1 MNKYMKILYALLL
14 ILVMLTSCILQR
26 KVEKGIS
33 KDESTEWSQ
42 TFVVGTDKTDLPKVL
57 LIGDSHVERYY
68 QVVVER
74 LKGIAYCSKFTTSR
88 SLGDPVY
95 KDQLEL
101 LFKQFNFDIITFNNG
116 LHGSGYK
123 LEEYSRD
130 IPFVYELLKKKS
142 RKAIIWVNTTAWRM
156 KENPDEFKNIKLITD
171 RNKFVKEFTSKNQ
184 IPLIDFYSISIANKD
199 YYSNDYLHFNNRG
212 VNAQA
217 ELICAQINKL
227 LKNLK

>member
-1 MNKYMKILYALLL
+1 MNQYMKTPYAILLVV
-14 ILVMLTSCILQR
+14 VMLTSCALQR

-33 KDESTEWSQ
+33 KDESTEWSH
-42 TFVVGTDKTDLPKVL
+42 TFVVGTDKTNLPKVL
-57 LIGDSHVERYY
+57 LIGDSHVEGYY
-68 QVVVER
+68 PAVVER

-95 KDQLEL
+95 IDQLAL

-123 LEEYSRD
+123 IEEYSRD
-130 IPFVYELLKKKS
+130 IPFVYELLKSKS

-156 KENPDEFKNIKLITD
+156 KEKPDEFKAIKLITE
-171 RNKFVKEFTSKNQ
+171 RNNLVKEFTSNNQ

-199 YYSNDYLHFNNRG
+199 YYSQDYLHFNNRG
-212 VNAQA
+212 VTAQA
-217 ELICAQINKL
+217 ELICTEINRI
-227 LKNLK
+227 LKK